1 MRLSIL
7 QPARSA
13 AAILLASLLTGLPNP
28 ACAADAQ
35 WPATDLEFFERQV
48 RPILATQ
55 CGSCHG
61 ESNPMSGLRLDSR
74 AAVLKGGNRG
84 PAAAPGDPDG
94 SLIIQAV
101 RHESLQMPLGS
112 RLSDANVASL
122 EEWVRKGLPWTPEQ
136 PTDTPSEIS
145 RHYESMRLQHWAFQP
160 VTKPSPPA
168 GRRAGWTES
177 PVDRFIA
184 EGLRRASLKPNRPA
198 ERAALLRRLTF
209 VLTGLP
215 PTPSEVHRFVESPA
229 RDAYEQELDRLLE
242 SPHFGER
249 WARHWMDIVRFG
261 ETLGNDWNYENNGA
275 WLYRDYLI
283 RAFNADVPYDQL
295 IREHIAGDLLAEP
308 RLGVDGTVNESLVG
322 TFFFRLGE
330 QGHDDCTMFR
340 EVRTDVVD
348 DQIDTLGKAFQG
360 LTIACARCH
369 DHKLDPI
376 PTADYYGLYGVLD
389 SSRLVTR
396 TVDTHGADADL
407 KSQLRDLK
415 KAIQS
420 GLAAV
425 WLTEAEQL
433 ESHLLASLGEEHLKA
448 PIQAQGTVLDPEP
461 SERIRDLVASGDLEL
476 EHPLYPWMHL
486 AQEVDRA
493 PKSSLAQKW
502 KEISGRYGRHQE
514 WRAEF
519 NEENFQDVANFE
531 PGTISGWHAEGRALE
546 RVVSPDGEFSIA
558 PKGDDVLSGIYPA
571 GVFTHL
577 LSEKL
582 NGALRSPNLPRD
594 KKFISLRVVG
604 SKLAAWRT
612 VLDNCMLSERY
623 QVLDQDRLGW
633 IKIPLRHKHDQYR
646 IYAELVT
653 KHDNP
658 RLPDRPA
665 RMTEAMEEQIENLRS
680 FFGITKA
687 VLHDCDELPE
697 EGLTHVQRLFQS
709 GPPDDLRGVA
719 ARYKSIAKLAVRS
732 WSEGAATEDDVRWL
746 RWLLD
751 SGLITNSKYVTAG
764 LRALVD
770 RYRAVERRL
779 GVPQVIQG
787 MSDMERGHDTPIF
800 LSGDPNDHG
809 EIVPRGF
816 LSLLDDIGE
825 PRSPRGSGR
834 LEMANVI
841 ASPHNPL
848 TARVMV
854 NRIWHYLFGKGLVP
868 TVDNLGRFGERPSN
882 PELLDYLATQFVED
896 GWSIK
901 KTIRRIAMSET
912 FRQSSVAK
920 PQAAEADPG
929 NRLYH
934 RYPARRLEAES
945 IRDSILA
952 VSGKLDRTMY
962 GPSIHPFREK
972 PKAYRKLLSGPLD
985 GTGRRSIYLKVTR
998 HEGAAFLEAL
1008 DFPAPAVARGRRD
1021 VTNVPRQAL
1030 TMMNDQFVVGEA
1042 GHWARAL
1049 IEESSESVRTRLQT
1063 MYRVALGRLPTD
1075 GELERME
1082 SLAEQFAELHGEGT
1096 GSLMGSLPVWRD
1108 IAHSIFNLKEFIYI
1122 R

>member
-1 MRLSIL
+1 MLLSIL
-7 QPARSA
+7 HSARLA
-13 AAILLASLLTGLPNP
+13 GPILLLSLLTGLPNP
-28 ACAADAQ
+28 AFAADTK
-35 WPATDLEFFERQV
+35 WSATDLEFFEREV

-55 CGSCHG
+55 CGSCHS
-61 ESNPMSGLRLDSR
+61 ESNAMSGLRLDSR

-84 PAAAPGDPDG
+84 PAAAVGDPDG
-94 SLIIQAV
+94 SLIIRAV
-101 RHESLQMPLGS
+101 RHESLQMPLGGK
-112 RLSDANVASL
+112 LSDANVASL
-122 EEWVRKGLPWTPEQ
+122 EEWVRKGLPWTPER
-136 PTDTPSEIS
+136 PASTPSEIS
-145 RHYESMRLQHWAFQP
+145 RHYEAMRREHWAFQP
-160 VTKPSPPA
+160 VDKPPPPA
-168 GRRAGWTES
+168 GKRAGWTRN

-184 EGLRRASLKPNRPA
+184 DGLRRASLKPNRPA
-198 ERAALLRRLTF
+198 ERAALLRRLSL

-215 PTPSEVHRFVESPA
+215 PTPGEVHGFVESPA
-229 RDAYEQELDRLLE
+229 PDAYEQELDRLLK

-308 RLGVDGTVNESLVG
+308 RFGADRTVNESLAG

-360 LTIACARCH
+360 VTIACARCH

-396 TVDTHGADADL
+396 TIDTHGADADL
-407 KSQLRDLK
+407 KSQLRGIK
-415 KAIQS
+415 RKIQS
-420 GLAAV
+420 ELAAA
-425 WLTEAEQL
+425 WLAEAGAL
-433 ESHLLASLGEEHLKA
+433 NRHLLASLADEHAKT
-448 PIQAQGTVLDPEP
+448 PIQTQSAVLDPERA
-461 SERIRDLVASGDLEL
+461 ERIRDLVESGDLQL
-476 EHPLYPWMHL
+476 EDPLYAWMYL
-486 AQEVDRA
+486 ARKVDR
-493 PKSSLAQKW
+493 SQSTSLSDEW
-502 KEISGRYGRHQE
+502 KEISDRYGRHQR

-519 NEENFQDVANFE
+519 NEENFQDVSDFE
-531 PGTISGWHAEGRALE
+531 QGSRASWHAEGRAFE
-546 RVVSPDGEFSIA
+546 SIVSPSGEFSIA
-558 PKGDDVLSGIYPA
+558 PKGHEVLSGIYPE

-604 SKLAAWRT
+604 GKLAAWRT

-623 QVLDQDRLGW
+623 QVLDQDRLDW
-633 IKIPLRHKHDQYR
+633 IKIPLRDKHDQYR

-653 KHDNP
+653 KHNNP
-658 RLPDRPA
+658 RLPDRPD
-665 RMTEAMEEQIENLRS
+665 RMTDAMSEQIEGLRS

-697 EGLTHVQRLFQS
+697 EGLTHVQRLFQP
-709 GPPDDLRGVA
+709 GTPDDMGAVA
-719 ARYKSIAKLAVRS
+719 ARYASIAKQAIRS
-732 WSEGAATEDDVRWL
+732 WSEGAASEDDVRWL
-746 RWLLD
+746 SWLID
-751 SGLITNSKYVTAG
+751 NGLVANSKYVTPR
-764 LRALVD
+764 LRTLVD
-770 RYRAVERRL
+770 RYRAIERQL
-779 GVPQVIQG
+779 SIPQVIQG
-787 MSDMERGHDTPIF
+787 MSDMEAGHDTPIF

-816 LSLLDDIGE
+816 LSLLGDVGDPG
-825 PRSPRGSGR
+825 SPQGSGR
-834 LEMANVI
+834 LEMAEVI
-841 ASPHNPL
+841 ASPRNPL

-854 NRIWHYLFGKGLVP
+854 NRIWHYLFGRGLVP
-868 TVDNLGRFGERPSN
+868 TVDNLGRFGERPSH
-882 PELLDYLATQFVED
+882 PQLLDYLASQFVED

-901 KTIRRIAMSET
+901 KTIRRIALSQT
-912 FRQSSVAK
+912 FRQSSGAK
-920 PQAAEADPG
+920 QREAKSDPG
-929 NRLYH
+929 NLLYH
-934 RYPARRLEAES
+934 LYPARRLAAES

-972 PKAYRKLLSGPLD
+972 PKEYRKLLSGPVD

-1030 TMMNDQFVVGEA
+1030 TMMNDRFVVGEA
-1042 GHWARAL
+1042 GYWARAL
-1049 IEESSESVRTRLQT
+1049 IEESSESLLTRLQT
-1063 MYRVALGRLPTD
+1063 MYRAALGRLPTD
-1075 GELERME
+1075 GELARME
-1082 SLAEQFAELHGEGT
+1082 SLAEQFADLHAEDT
-1096 GSLMGSLPVWRD
+1096 GDLMSSFPVWRD
-1108 IAHSIFNLKEFIYI
+1108 MAHSIFNLKEFIYI

>member
-1 MRLSIL
+1 MILSTL
-7 QPARSA
+7 RSA
-13 AAILLASLLTGLPNP
+13 RFIAVLFLSCLAAGVPYSVH
-28 ACAADAQ
+28 AADPK
-35 WPATDLEFFERQV
+35 WPSSDLEFFEREV

-55 CGSCHG
+55 CGSCHS
-61 ESNPMSGLRLDSR
+61 ESNTMSALRLDSR
-74 AAVLKGGNRG
+74 DAVLKGGNRG
-84 PAAAPGDPDG
+84 PAAVPGHPDE
-94 SLIIQAV
+94 SLMIQAV
-101 RHESLQMPLGS
+101 RHESIQMPLGS
-112 RLSDANVASL
+112 KLSDTNVASL
-122 EEWVRKGLPWTPEQ
+122 EEWVRRGLPWTPEQ
-136 PTDTPSEIS
+136 PTDAPSEIS
-145 RHYESMRLQHWAFQP
+145 QHYESMRREHWAFQP
-160 VTKPSPPA
+160 VEEPSLPP
-168 GRRAGWTES
+168 RKFAGWAES
-177 PVDRFIA
+177 PIDRFVA
-184 EGLRRASLKPNRPA
+184 AGLQRASLKPNRPA
-198 ERAALLRRLTF
+198 GRAALLRRLSF

-215 PTPSEVHRFVESPA
+215 PTPREVQDFVNSPA
-229 RDAYEQELDRLLE
+229 PDAYELALDRLLE
-242 SPHFGER
+242 SRHYGER

-308 RLGVDGTVNESLVG
+308 RLGADQTVNESLAG

-360 LTIACARCH
+360 LTISCARCH

-396 TVDTHGADADL
+396 TIDTHKANDDL
-407 KSQLRDLK
+407 KLQLLGIKRK
-415 KAIQS
+415 IQS
-420 GLAAV
+420 ELAAT
-425 WLTEAEQL
+425 WLVEAEDL
-433 ESHLLASLGEEHLKA
+433 DSHLLASVRDENEEA
-448 PIQAQGTVLDPEP
+448 PISPGRTVLDPERA
-461 SERIRDLVASGDLEL
+461 ERIRELVESGDLAL
-476 EHPLYPWMHL
+476 EDPLYPWMHL
-486 AQEVDRA
+486 ARDAENASRTSLSEVWTG
-493 PKSSLAQKW
+493 LA
-502 KEISGRYGRHQE
+502 ERYSRHQR
-514 WRAEF
+514 WRVEF
-519 NEENFQDVANFE
+519 NEENFQEIANFT
-531 PGTISGWHAEGRALE
+531 GDTLSGWHAEGRAFDPVL
-546 RVVSPDGEFSIA
+546 SPSGEFSIA
-558 PKGDDVLSGIYPA
+558 PRGHEALSGMFPA

-582 NGALRSPNLPRD
+582 NGALRSPYLPRD
-594 KKFISLRVVG
+594 KKYISLRVVG
-604 SKLAAWRT
+604 GKLAAWRT

-623 QVLDQDRLGW
+623 QVLDRDRLGW
-633 IKIPLRHKHDQYR
+633 IKIPLRDKHDEYR

-665 RMTEAMEEQIENLRS
+665 RMTEAMNEQMADPRS

-697 EGLTHVQRLFQS
+697 DELTHVQRLFQP
-709 GPPDDLRGVA
+709 GIPDDLGAAA
-719 ARYKSIAKLAVRS
+719 ARYASTAKQAVRS
-732 WSEGAATEDDVRWL
+732 WSEGTASRDDVRWL

-751 SGLITNSKYVTAG
+751 NDFIANSKYVTPR
-764 LRALVD
+764 LRGLVD
-770 RYRAVERRL
+770 RYRAIERRL
-779 GVPQVIQG
+779 SVPQVIQG

-800 LSGDPNDHG
+800 RYGDPDDHG
-809 EIVPRGF
+809 ELSPRGF
-816 LSLLDDIGE
+816 LSLLEDIGK
-825 PRSPRGSGR
+825 PGPPRGSGR
-834 LEMANVI
+834 REVAEVI
-841 ASPHNPL
+841 ASPRNPL
-848 TARVMV
+848 TPRVMV
-854 NRIWHYLFGKGLVP
+854 NRIWHYLFGRGLVA
-868 TVDNLGRFGERPSN
+868 TVDNLGRFGERPSH
-882 PELLDYLATQFVED
+882 PELLDFLAGQFMED

-901 KTIRRIAMSET
+901 KTIRRIALSQT
-912 FRQSSVAK
+912 FRQSSEAK
-920 PQAAEADPG
+920 PKAVDADPG
-929 NRLYH
+929 NLLYY

-962 GPSIHPFREK
+962 GPSIHPYREK

-1042 GHWARAL
+1042 GFWAQAL
-1049 IEESSESVRTRLQT
+1049 IEESSESVRTRLRT
-1063 MYRVALGRLPTD
+1063 MYRAALGRPPTD
-1075 GELERME
+1075 LELDRME
-1082 SLAEQFAELHGEGT
+1082 SLAEQFAELHREPTEGV
-1096 GSLMGSLPVWRD
+1096 MGSFPVWRD
-1108 IAHSIFNLKEFIYI
+1108 MAHSIFNLKEFIYI